1 MLFCYAARSLSPFVC
16 PPRNHSQL
24 VLQYR
29 RQLNDFLDST
39 FLSMVRTVVAISFS
53 DFCYMGTAIC

>member
-29 RQLNDFLDST
+29 RQLNDFLDSKYHLT
-39 FLSMVRTVVAISFS
+39 FSSVYFLILE
-53 DFCYMGTAIC
+53 